1 MLTVLSSPSGPCLSL
16 IYAIVEARKEI
27 ASIRQIEK
35 RKERKFE
42 EEEEDKRKG
51 FLELLDMVSIAECK
65 LNTIRRLCLVQ
76 LLAFIV
82 SPDNHQI
89 IIEKKD
95 DGPGIQAN
103 ETPVSTQLTFTEHNY
118 ETVASEGQFP
128 LSEKTIVDSP
138 PHKLSDLLHFPHRP
152 LSPSVS
158 RLTPIMLSK
167 NSHSPQPEPIKR
179 TASHK
184 SAANAINLSHFPVK
198 LSQVTQ
204 DSLDDNSSWK
214 RPPVER
220 TKVIGNSSKTPYSAV
235 SSTSNSRRPPPLIIP
250 FQRSGSVDSNI
261 SPSRIITFFDLPS
274 FSYERQRKRDQESS
288 LSRYSQSSASSFSS
302 IDNNG
307 TVQSDRLASELLAQ
321 ADSRRMPLHHDT
333 RDEVDY

>member
-1 MLTVLSSPSGPCLSL
+1 M
-16 IYAIVEARKEI
+16 
-27 ASIRQIEK
+27 
-35 RKERKFE
+35 
-42 EEEEDKRKG
+42 
-51 FLELLDMVSIAECK
+51 
-65 LNTIRRLCLVQ
+65 
-76 LLAFIV
+76 
-82 SPDNHQI
+82 
-89 IIEKKD
+89 
-95 DGPGIQAN
+95 
-103 ETPVSTQLTFTEHNY
+103 EHND
-118 ETVASEGQFP
+118 ETVASEGKFP

-138 PHKLSDLLHFPHRP
+138 PHKLSDLPHLSDLLHFPHRA

-158 RLTPIMLSK
+158 RLTPTMLSK
-167 NSHSPQPEPIKR
+167 NSNSSQPEPIKR

-184 SAANAINLSHFPVK
+184 SAANAANLSHFPVK

-204 DSLDDNSSWK
+204 DSLDYNSRCK

-220 TKVIGNSSKTPYSAV
+220 TKVIGNSPKTPYSAV

-250 FQRSGSVDSNI
+250 FHRSGSVVDSDI

-274 FSYERQRKRDQESS
+274 FSYDRLREGDQESS

-307 TVQSDRLASELLAQ
+307 TVQSDRLASGLLAQ
-321 ADSRRMPLHHDT
+321 PDSRPMPSHHDT